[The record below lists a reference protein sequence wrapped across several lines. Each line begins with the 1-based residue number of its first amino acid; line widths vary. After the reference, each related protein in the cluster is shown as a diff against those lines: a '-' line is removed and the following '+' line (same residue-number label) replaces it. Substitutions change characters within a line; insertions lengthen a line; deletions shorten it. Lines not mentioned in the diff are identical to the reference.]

1 MKNLERIA
9 LAFSNNET
17 MPADQPRLKSLLDN
31 QNLEKIALAF
41 SNNETMP
48 KPKQISKEPTKA
60 PWIKDKPQKNK
71 KKLKQL
77 KSKYKLEI
85 KQILL
90 KFKVIVSPHN
100 FGEKCLLFILAELK
114 KKKRRM
120 NPILSLSN
128 ALEILKPGLKLISQV
143 KSGKIVYLP
152 AYVRE
157 EAAYYLAIRWI
168 YNAAHERN
176 KKVSIFINLS
186 LEICETLDNRG
197 SCLKAKF
204 DLVKAVRGA
213 RANIRKPYIKKHWYH
228 RGLRRRKFSL
238 LKWYNGK
245 FIKIRKNFREKRRK
259 GQAKKKEIETIIKKA
274 KIRISDIK
282 LSDVTKELE
291 EISNN
296 RMSNRQPLTD
306 MISKM
311 IAVKENSEIG
321 NRQISSKAETV
332 VIKTTDILTHLKN
345 KLTPKTKY
353 TYKKK
358 IKKPSFLTQM
368 AGLKEKVETLKKEK
382 NLK

>member
-1 MKNLERIA
+1 VKNE
-9 LAFSNNET
+9 E
-17 MPADQPRLKSLLDN
+17 
-31 QNLEKIALAF
+31 
-41 SNNETMP
+41 
-48 KPKQISKEPTKA
+48 
-60 PWIKDKPQKNK
+60 KDKQ
-71 KKLKQL
+71 
-77 KSKYKLEI
+77 
-85 KQILL
+85 
-90 KFKVIVSPHN
+90 
-100 FGEKCLLFILAELK
+100 
-114 KKKRRM
+114 
-120 NPILSLSN
+120 
-128 ALEILKPGLKLISQV
+128 
-143 KSGKIVYLP
+143 
-152 AYVRE
+152 
-157 EAAYYLAIRWI
+157 
-168 YNAAHERN
+168 
-176 KKVSIFINLS
+176 
-186 LEICETLDNRG
+186 
-197 SCLKAKF
+197 
-204 DLVKAVRGA
+204 
-213 RANIRKPYIKKHWYH
+213 
-228 RGLRRRKFSL
+228 
-238 LKWYNGK
+238 
-245 FIKIRKNFREKRRK
+245 
-259 GQAKKKEIETIIKKA
+259 KKKEIETIIKKA